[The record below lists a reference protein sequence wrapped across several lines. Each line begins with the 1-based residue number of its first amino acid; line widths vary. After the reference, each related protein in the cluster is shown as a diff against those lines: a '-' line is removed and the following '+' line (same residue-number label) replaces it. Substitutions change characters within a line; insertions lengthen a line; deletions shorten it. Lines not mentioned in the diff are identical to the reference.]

1 MRKAAYLSV
10 LLPLLTISL
19 WAQEQEQEN
28 RVPLVTNVKAEQ
40 VDFEHVLIRYDV
52 EDLDGDTMTV
62 SVKVSANNKR
72 SFGVPVTELEGA
84 VGEGITSGTG
94 KEIVWTII
102 QDVAL
107 HQYGEGYVV
116 AVMADDRAEPE
127 QRITWEKDGAEMA
140 LIPAGS
146 FEMGDHLDGMS
157 NALPVHTVEL
167 DRFYMDVN
175 EVTVGQFKQFVKESG
190 YNYNRWANPFPDG
203 STVLGSVVKYSPTD
217 DHPMIYIDWN
227 DAVAYTKWAGKRLP
241 TEAEWEYAARGG
253 LSGKRYSWGDD
264 VDVAQNYGNFHG
276 VNGPDTWGE
285 YPQGSTAPVGSFE
298 PNGYG
303 LYDMAGNVWE
313 WCADW
318 YAEDYYSKSLA
329 KNPLGPVNGT
339 LVSGRSR
346 RIMRGGAW
354 AAKLKPA
361 PISTRSFNEP
371 TRFIYFVGFRC
382 VSGLE

>member
-1 MRKAAYLSV
+1 MRKVVYLSV

-19 WAQEQEQEN
+19 WAQEQKN

-72 SFGVPVTELEGA
+72 SFDVPVTELEGA
-84 VGEGITSGTG
+84 VGEGITSSTG
-94 KEIVWTII
+94 KEIVWTIT

-116 AVMADDRAEPE
+116 AVMADDKVELAEL
-127 QRITWEKDGAEMA
+127 ITWEKDGAEMA

-157 NALPVHTVEL
+157 NALVHTVEL
-167 DRFYMDVN
+167 DGFYMDIH
-175 EVTVGQFKQFVKESG
+175 EVTVGQFREFVNWNG
-190 YNYNRWANPFPDG
+190 YNYEGNWND
-203 STVLGSVVKYSPTD
+203 VVKYSLGD
-217 DHPMIYIDWN
+217 EYPMVLVNWN
-227 DAVAYTKWAGKRLP
+227 DATAYAKWVGKRLP

-253 LSGKRYSWGDD
+253 LVGKRYPLGDEISHD
-264 VDVAQNYGNFHG
+264 DANYD
-276 VNGPDTWGE
+276 DTDGKDRWK
-285 YPQGSTAPVGSFE
+285 YCAPVGSFA

-303 LYDMAGNVWE
+303 LYDMAGNVYE

-318 YAEDYYSKSLA
+318 YGSDYFSKSPA
-329 KNPLGPVNGT
+329 KNPPGPGT
-339 LVSGRSR
+339 STR
-346 RIMRGGAW
+346 RVLRGGAW
-354 AAKLKPA
+354 GG
-361 PISTRSFNEP
+361 F
-371 TRFIYFVGFRC
+371 TRFLRVSYRVYSSPVSRHSYGGFRC